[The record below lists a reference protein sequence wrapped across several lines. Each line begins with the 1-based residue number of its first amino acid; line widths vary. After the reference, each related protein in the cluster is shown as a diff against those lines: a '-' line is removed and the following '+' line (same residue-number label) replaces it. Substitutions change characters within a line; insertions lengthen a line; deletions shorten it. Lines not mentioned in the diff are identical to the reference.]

1 LERMLNDGQLWS
13 TAVPLSSRLSAILWR
28 RAPQRMHAQLLARIE
43 AHDAEGFARCLEAAP
58 TALDPEL
65 LPALS
70 TALGLRTVRRA
81 VLDEARRW
89 LSRRV
94 ETRAPQWR
102 EAYAL
107 LSTVEERV
115 ARSIRARG
123 SIPA

>member
-1 LERMLNDGQLWS
+1 
-13 TAVPLSSRLSAILWR
+13 
-28 RAPQRMHAQLLARIE
+28 MHAQLIARIE

-58 TALDPEL
+58 PQLDPEL

-70 TALGLRTVRRA
+70 AALGQRTVRRA

-94 ETRAPQWR
+94 ETRAQHWR
-102 EAYAL
+102 AAYAL

-123 SIPA
+123 STPA